1 MTTMGTSTLRRQTT
15 AEPTGYTATVVRCY
29 ADTGSNLD
37 VQCWSTDIDDGDI
50 TEKELESGM
59 EINQIYE
66 ILDEEMQTRWKLV
79 SYTRKQY
86 LDSIKKIL
94 ANQYVLVV

>member
-1 MTTMGTSTLRRQTT
+1 MADCVQTWRKKLRLQ
-15 AEPTGYTATVVRCY
+15 E
-29 ADTGSNLD
+29 L
-37 VQCWSTDIDDGDI
+37 IDI
-50 TEKELESGM
+50 TKKELESGM

-86 LDSIKKIL
+86 LNSIKKIL